1 MRKLRG
7 TILAAAAAILTWQ
20 LFVPPIVGLADQG
33 DFARMIGRFGYGP
46 ADKSEPYYI
55 AFVPRK
61 FVRDPSFRVPGLERP
76 ESEDLF
82 VGFAVLLNKVISHD
96 GTLDIEVIGLVHAL
110 AFLAAFWRLLVVTT
124 GLRWA
129 PVLWVGALLIL
140 TDVGYAAY
148 WNSFYAEPS
157 SCTFFLLVL
166 AETIAILRGEGASP
180 WAYARWSLWAA
191 LFVGAKFQN
200 FPLAILLAPLALRLG
215 MRSQIR
221 AVKRVCIAGAVS
233 IVVVALVESISF
245 PKTLAPAS
253 AYDVFF
259 LAILPESKTP
269 VADLAWF
276 KLDPE
281 LVSYSGTGAWSPG
294 TGFPELVQR
303 GILGRELTPASV
315 ARFWLLHPTRIWRR
329 AKAVLPVA
337 FSLRPEW
344 CGNFERAAG
353 YYPGAR
359 SSAFD
364 LWSQFRERVLARIGK
379 FLIVLLLLSPAVAI
393 AAWFIQPGGRL
404 RIECVGSLSTCC
416 IMAFLIAICGDAWDN
431 VKHLFLFNL
440 LLDATVMCAIT
451 FLLSVAYN
459 RAFSSGEVAASASA

>member
-1 MRKLRG
+1 MGKLRE

-20 LFVPPIVGLADQG
+20 LFIPPIVGLADQG

-82 VGFAVLLNKVISHD
+82 VGFAVLLNRLISHD
-96 GTLDIEVIGLVHAL
+96 GTLDIEVIGLVHTL

-148 WNSFYAEPS
+148 WNSFYSEPS

-180 WAYARWSLWAA
+180 WAYARWSLCAV

-215 MRSQIR
+215 VRSRIR

-253 AYDVFF
+253 AYDVLF

-269 VADLAWF
+269 AADLAWF
-276 KLDPE
+276 KLDPH
-281 LVSYSGTGAWSPG
+281 LATYSGTGAWSPG
-294 TGFPELVQR
+294 TAFPELVRR
-303 GILGRELTPASV
+303 GILGRELTPISV
-315 ARFWLLHPTRIWRR
+315 ARFWLLHPASLWRR
-329 AKAVLPVA
+329 VKAVLPVA

-359 SSAFD
+359 SSAFS
-364 LWSQFRERVLARIGK
+364 LWSGFHERVLARIGK
-379 FLIVLLLLSPAVAI
+379 FLIVLLLLAPGVAI
-393 AAWFIQPGGRL
+393 TAWIIQPRE
-404 RIECVGSLSTCC
+404 RPQIECLGVLSTCC
-416 IMAFLIAICGDAWDN
+416 IMAFLLAICGDAWDN

-440 LLDATVMCAIT
+440 LLDTTAACAIT
-451 FLLSVAYN
+451 FLLSITYN
-459 RAFSSGEVAASASA
+459 LVFTPGRVVGSSSV